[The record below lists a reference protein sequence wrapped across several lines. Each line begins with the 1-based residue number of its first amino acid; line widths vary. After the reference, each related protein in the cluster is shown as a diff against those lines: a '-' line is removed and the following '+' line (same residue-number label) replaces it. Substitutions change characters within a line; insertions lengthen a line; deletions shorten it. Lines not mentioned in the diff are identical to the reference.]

1 MTAKESKFEIS
12 KSAENVDGHCAV
24 LSSEREGTPG
34 RHEPQLCRH
43 KPSRF
48 AEPTEPPP
56 YSKPAFVL
64 KYCFPKTIFFE
75 KVA

>member
-43 KPSRF
+43 KPPKF
-48 AEPTEPPP
+48 ARDTEPPLCRP
-56 YSKPAFVL
+56 SFCYADRASAMQ
-64 KYCFPKTIFFE
+64 
-75 KVA
+75 